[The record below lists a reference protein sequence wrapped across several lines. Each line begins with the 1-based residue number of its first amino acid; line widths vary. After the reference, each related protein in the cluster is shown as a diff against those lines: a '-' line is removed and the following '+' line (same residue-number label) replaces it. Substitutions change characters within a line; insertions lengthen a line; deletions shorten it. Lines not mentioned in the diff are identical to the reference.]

1 MTGAEIVSVDSVQ
14 VYRGM
19 DIGTAKPSPEARRR
33 VPHHMI
39 DIVDP
44 VDPFSVAEFQV
55 RGRRAIADIQHR
67 GSAVLIVGG
76 SGLHFRSLVD
86 PLDFPPTDPAVREEV
101 ERLSLADA
109 VAELLAADR
118 VAGDLVDLANPR
130 RVVRA
135 VEILRITGRTPTERA
150 SGPRAEAV
158 RAYRPEVDLA
168 AVGIDPGDRLH
179 GRVVRRLDGMLE
191 AGFLDEV
198 RALRLGPTASTAV
211 GYREMARVVEG
222 AWDLD
227 TARDRAIDATTA
239 LARRQRTYHRRDPRI
254 EWLEW
259 HDDPAVLATAA
270 VDRLEEAGWTS

>member
-19 DIGTAKPSPEARRR
+19 DIGTAKPSLEDRRR
-33 VPHHMI
+33 IPHHMI

-44 VDPFSVAEFQV
+44 ADPFSVAEFQA
-55 RGRRAIADIQHR
+55 RGRRAIEDIEER
-67 GSAVLIVGG
+67 GSPVLIVGG

-101 ERLSLADA
+101 ERLSPGDA
-109 VAELLAADR
+109 IAELLTADR
-118 VAGDLVDLANPR
+118 AAGDLVDLANPR

-135 VEILRITGRTPTERA
+135 VEILRITGRTPTARA
-150 SGPRAEAV
+150 SGRRAEAV
-158 RAYRPEVDLA
+158 RAYRPDVDLA

-179 GRVVRRLDGMLE
+179 GRVVRRLDGMLD

-198 RALRLGPTASTAV
+198 RALSLGPTASTAV
-211 GYREMARVVEG
+211 GYREMVRVVQG

-227 TARDRAIDATTA
+227 MARDRAIDATTA
-239 LARRQRTYHRRDPRI
+239 LSRRQRTYHRRDPRI

-259 HDDPAVLATAA
+259 DDDPAVVAKAA
-270 VDRLEEAGWTS
+270 AKRLKEAGWTS